1 MSDIVA
7 TTYKAGLAPVVIDLS
22 DLEVPA
28 LGGRMVRPF
37 DGETV
42 TIETLLD
49 GAEERELADALGSLS
64 KVGAAV
70 TEAAEGL
77 AAAKAALTAARA
89 GQHIDGTY
97 TTVEAAEA
105 ALAAAE
111 DAVAAADAAAES
123 SFDDVVMAMSV
134 IVHEWTVTDKYG
146 EPLPPPS
153 DPAGWRRLNSAQQK
167 ALIERIMG
175 GATDAGESAEA
186 RGKGSAA
193 SRNGASGTRRR

>member
-1 MSDIVA
+1 MSDLVA

-49 GAEERELADALGSLS
+49 GAEERELAEALGALS

-77 AAAKAALTAARA
+77 TAAKAALTAARA
-89 GQHIDGTY
+89 EGD
-97 TTVEAAEA
+97 AAA
-105 ALAAAE
+105 IAAAE
-111 DAVAAADAAAES
+111 DALTAAQDAVAAADAAAES

-193 SRNGASGTRRR
+193 SRNGASVTRRR

>member
-49 GAEERELADALGSLS
+49 GAEERELAEALGALS

-89 GQHIDGTY
+89 EGDAEAVT
-97 TTVEAAEA
+97 AAEDALTA
-105 ALAAAE
+105 AQ

-175 GATDAGESAEA
+175 GATDAGESADA

-193 SRNGASGTRRR
+193 SRNGASATRRR